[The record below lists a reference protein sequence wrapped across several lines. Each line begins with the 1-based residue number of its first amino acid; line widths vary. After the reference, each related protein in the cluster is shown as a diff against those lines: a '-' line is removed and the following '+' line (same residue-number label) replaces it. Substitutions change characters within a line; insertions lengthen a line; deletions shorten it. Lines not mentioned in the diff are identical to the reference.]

1 MHGRDSALDRPP
13 DVETVGRRSAT
24 GVGGTGA
31 MNMGATS
38 TEDTGFR
45 WQSAGATHIGT
56 VRSVN
61 EDACLDRPEVGLWV
75 VADGMGG
82 HDAGDVASRMI
93 VESLQQLDRSQSR
106 DDFVDE
112 LLSRLQ
118 EVNGALVDYAESNAK
133 NVVGSTVVIMIGW
146 GGKCTCIWAGDS
158 RIYLQREG
166 RLRQVTKDHSQV
178 EELVSLGLLDR
189 DEADSHPASNVITRA
204 VGAMDSLAVDMVSH
218 GVRDGDVY
226 LLCSDGLN
234 KVVPDGEI
242 SEVLGKGGCREAAEG
257 LIDRA
262 LQHGARDNVTAVV
275 VRVEAEPDV

>member
-1 MHGRDSALDRPP
+1 M
-13 DVETVGRRSAT
+13 
-24 GVGGTGA
+24 GVGSTGA
-31 MNMGATS
+31 VNMAATS
-38 TEDTGFR
+38 AEDTSFR

-93 VESLQQLDRSQSR
+93 VDSLQQLDRSQSR

-112 LLSRLQ
+112 LLARLQ
-118 EVNGALVDYAESNAK
+118 DVNGALVDYAESNAK
-133 NVVGSTVVIMIGW
+133 NVVGSTVVIMIGL

-158 RIYLQREG
+158 RIYLRREG

-242 SEVLGKGGCREAAEG
+242 SEVLGKAGCREAAEG

-275 VRVEAEPDV
+275 VRVEAEPTL